1 MEILVFSHE
10 KAPLFKTLLVLGQK
24 KGAFSIP
31 DIHKSIE
38 AKGAILGAFFRF
50 FIKCDFSRNNG
61 AFFSNKARASILWTK
76 GAFFLKSMDL
86 QLSLEKKIKCVTILV
101 IFLQ

>member
-1 MEILVFSHE
+1 MIHSRNPRFKMEILVLSYE
-10 KAPLFKTLLVLGQK
+10 KAPLFQTLLVLGQK

-50 FIKCDFSRNNG
+50 FKKMR
-61 AFFSNKARASILWTK
+61 FF
-76 GAFFLKSMDL
+76 
-86 QLSLEKKIKCVTILV
+86 KK
-101 IFLQ
+101 

>member
-50 FIKCDFSRNNG
+50 F
-61 AFFSNKARASILWTK
+61 
-76 GAFFLKSMDL
+76 
-86 QLSLEKKIKCVTILV
+86 
-101 IFLQ
+101 